1 MSIHRSMDNKGII
14 VSNSDTAKQLPKGL
28 IFLTPVWGK
37 PYVDFFLDFVI
48 RNLADD
54 NAILKLAEKFDCKYI
69 IYTNQY
75 LMGAFKNNIYIQK
88 LSSKIEFI
96 MKDVEDFTSDNKYKC
111 LSACYNDAIKYSFQN
126 EYANIFL
133 NSDMIYSKETFSNI
147 LKTILDGYRCIE
159 IDGFRIIK
167 EKFVPEINNRCT
179 SEFALPARE
188 LVGLSI
194 DNMHFISKCHFWDN
208 GKGVPF
214 MPFHTYWRVG
224 DEGLIGRISHI
235 YPIYFWPVNQDN
247 ASNVSIDW
255 DLVDN
260 SGIDKKDIFVVQSSD
275 YIYSVEIS
283 SESYHIEPLYPEADI
298 HYMAMFVLNYCKELH
313 LWRLKKS
320 IEFLRTEKKNIGI
333 WREKHSHSQEW
344 VNSIFLYLDP
354 IIAIKNLFNQK
365 NRYYASNILM
375 WKFRHIINRYFVSR
389 IKLAIHLILNG
400 EISLLIKK
408 IKGLA

>member
-1 MSIHRSMDNKGII
+1 
-14 VSNSDTAKQLPKGL
+14 
-28 IFLTPVWGK
+28 
-37 PYVDFFLDFVI
+37 
-48 RNLADD
+48 
-54 NAILKLAEKFDCKYI
+54 
-69 IYTNQY
+69 
-75 LMGAFKNNIYIQK
+75 
-88 LSSKIEFI
+88 
-96 MKDVEDFTSDNKYKC
+96 
-111 LSACYNDAIKYSFQN
+111 
-126 EYANIFL
+126 
-133 NSDMIYSKETFSNI
+133 MIYSKETFSNI